1 MAKGAV
7 ASVTFVANA
16 KSLIAATKNI
26 NRNLSTLTKG
36 FSRVSTFAKAAFG
49 IFVANKAI
57 GGLKG
62 IISAGEQAVATTR
75 RLQQVFA
82 NQGLVGSTAFKQL
95 SKNARDLS
103 LDIGVTGAAVQEV
116 QTKLALFG
124 GAFAQ
129 GTAGAKLFA
138 EATKLAFDFEAAGL
152 GDALQG
158 AKVLGKALED
168 PAKAVARLAKA
179 GILLGTEQAKAIKT
193 LVEQGKIAEAQA
205 LIVQSVQGIIGG
217 TAAATASNS
226 EKIKVAIDDIVESF
240 GILLLPI
247 LDPVAKGFRVISDA
261 VTGSVEKSGGL
272 TGIWNNFLVPI
283 GKSVITTLDSLRKS
297 LGFTNE
303 GWNNFITIIKVVL
316 GFFANLL
323 SQIFQNT
330 ALNETLVKTLKKLF
344 DAFAAVAQVVGEILF
359 PVIKVLAEILG
370 TILGVA
376 LTVIIK
382 VLQYFITI
390 WLNLASVISE
400 VIQFVANAL
409 LGFKK
414 FIKDVI
420 PVQAAITALG
430 AVFGALGTFLSDLG
444 KVLGESFIGEL
455 LNALRSGISK
465 VFNFFNEVK
474 TKVGDFFSGLFDNNK
489 QTDFKITTPE
499 FKTPKAPTFNIPNN
513 TGQIRVPESSVS
525 NPKKPSTIVKEL
537 PTNKPKSLSA
547 PVSNFNYSINVSA
560 LTPTPQ
566 VGKVVVES
574 IKQFQQRSGI
584 RLSQ

>member
-16 KSLIAATKNI
+16 KSLISATKNI

-103 LDIGVTGAAVQEV
+103 LDIGVTGGAVQEV
-116 QTKLALFG
+116 QAKLALFG

-168 PAKAVARLAKA
+168 PASAVARLAKA
-179 GILLGTEQAKAIKT
+179 GILLGAEQAKAIKT

-205 LIVQSVQGIIGG
+205 LIIQSVQGIIGG
-217 TAAATASNS
+217 TALATASNS
-226 EKIKVAIDDIVESF
+226 AKIKVAIDDIVESF
-240 GILLLPI
+240 GTLLLPI
-247 LDPVAKGFRVISDA
+247 LDPVAKGFRIISDA

-283 GKSVITTLDSLRKS
+283 GRSVITTLDSLRKS

-303 GWNNFITIIKVVL
+303 GWNNFISIIKVVL

-330 ALNETLVKTLKKLF
+330 ALNDTLVKTLKKLF
-344 DAFAAVAQVVGEILF
+344 DAFAAVAQVIGEILF

-382 VLQYFITI
+382 VLQFFATI
-390 WLNLASVISE
+390 WLNLASAISE
-400 VIQFVANAL
+400 VIQYVANAL

-455 LNALRSGISK
+455 LNALKSGISK

-499 FKTPKAPTFNIPNN
+499 FKIPKPPTLNIPNN
-513 TGQIRVPESSVS
+513 TGQIRVPESSV
-525 NPKKPSTIVKEL
+525 PKKPSTIVKEL